1 MVNDEIYVIGGFDN
15 ISNRFLHYQS
25 TAIVTDCSSR
35 YLSSVEKYNPE
46 RGRWSKLSGLSLPRR
61 SPGVVAYR
69 DRLYVVGGIFYI
81 RGGIKS
87 VFFLL
92 SVKRRGGL
100 AQSKKSLSE
109 KTEVVKKGGGRLRF
123 FTKSKKNIFYAS
135 PKPIFHNYFGIVGR
149 IFSYVPNI
157 VYFHIG
163 GRDGGEGGLEQRR
176 GVLHNIVANS
186 EVANLSLFQVFCPSS
201 NEWSKMAKPMTEVNG
216 WCSACLGSFLL
227 L

>member
-1 MVNDEIYVIGGFDN
+1 M
-15 ISNRFLHYQS
+15 
-25 TAIVTDCSSR
+25 
-35 YLSSVEKYNPE
+35 EKYNPE

-87 VFFLL
+87 VFFYFR
-92 SVKRRGGL
+92 SKEGGVSPNPKNPYQKKL
-100 AQSKKSLSE
+100 RWSKKGE
-109 KTEVVKKGGGRLRF
+109 GGSVFLL
-123 FTKSKKNIFYAS
+123 KVKKNIFYAS

-186 EVANLSLFQVFCPSS
+186 DVANLSLFQVFCPSS

>member
-1 MVNDEIYVIGGFDN
+1 MPNPK
-15 ISNRFLHYQS
+15 SSYQ
-25 TAIVTDCSSR
+25 
-35 YLSSVEKYNPE
+35 K
-46 RGRWSKLSGLSLPRR
+46 
-61 SPGVVAYR
+61 
-69 DRLYVVGGIFYI
+69 
-81 RGGIKS
+81 
-87 VFFLL
+87 
-92 SVKRRGGL
+92 
-100 AQSKKSLSE
+100 
-109 KTEVVKKGGGRLRF
+109 KTEVVKKGGGRLSF

>member
-1 MVNDEIYVIGGFDN
+1 MEQTLRTESSPKKSRSGCLSWPALCGRRD
-15 ISNRFLHYQS
+15 FLYKRRHKKCFFFTFGQKKGR
-25 TAIVTDCSSR
+25 SR
-35 YLSSVEKYNPE
+35 PIQKILIRKKL
-46 RGRWSKLSGLSLPRR
+46 RWSKKGE
-61 SPGVVAYR
+61 
-69 DRLYVVGGIFYI
+69 GG
-81 RGGIKS
+81 S
-87 VFFLL
+87 VFLL
-92 SVKRRGGL
+92 KV
-100 AQSKKSLSE
+100 
-109 KTEVVKKGGGRLRF
+109 
-123 FTKSKKNIFYAS
+123 KKNIFYAS

-227 L
+227 LWPEDLFSMTVVVVDIVEVS